1 MVSIG
6 QRLQR
11 FAAPASPPGT
21 APPTHPPTHPPTLP
35 HPPAEVCRAGSCVP
49 MDSGC
54 PCLRQRL
61 MTRWHALLHLLGNLP
76 TGGRGGRRASG
87 PHVVTA
93 RRPLRPPRRR
103 PPAPTRPSAPP
114 PIERGPFHR
123 RGAPT
128 PHPRR
133 RGGGAKESHAM
144 ESLWQPSI
152 CVVIEFSRMITKTKA
167 TAVVQAV
174 AARRAGRTAAA
185 GAMRSFYGASQEPCW
200 ARGAG
205 GGGAAAG
212 GGRAAFRHSPGG
224 V

>member
-1 MVSIG
+1 
-6 QRLQR
+6 
-11 FAAPASPPGT
+11 
-21 APPTHPPTHPPTLP
+21 
-35 HPPAEVCRAGSCVP
+35 

-205 GGGAAAG
+205 GGGAQQRAG
-212 GGRAAFRHSPGG
+212 GVRRSGTLPAAYNCPMLLESCCRPRPRGCRRRPCLPRRAPPPPAGLCG
-224 V
+224 LL